1 MEVAMIKFL
10 MRFARNPHVLGVCA
24 VLALAGCATYT
35 TPGAGVSVGD
45 LSQADGD
52 VGDILKRRPAA
63 SFPARLA
70 VVRVQASGYSSLSNS
85 NCHGSGRYC
94 VLTTRDIESEAD
106 FERLAKNPMVS
117 DLALMNRILVPTSLQ
132 STKELRLAAA
142 ALKADLVLLYTMD
155 TGFRVESTDL
165 GPLALVSL
173 GFFPNKKAIVTS
185 TASAALYDVRSGF
198 LYGVAEAT
206 ARQEQRGTVW
216 SSSSAVDNAR
226 MKAEAEA
233 FVKLVGE
240 LEKLFTNVSREQA
253 KARPAD

>member
-1 MEVAMIKFL
+1 MQRMNLHLKHAAQFFGL
-10 MRFARNPHVLGVCA
+10 CVL
-24 VLALAGCATYT
+24 LALAGCANYT

-45 LSQADGD
+45 LSQADSD
-52 VGDILKRRPAA
+52 VGDILKRQPAA
-63 SFPARLA
+63 RFPVKLA
-70 VVRVQASGYSSLSNS
+70 VVRVQASGYSSRSN
-85 NCHGSGRYC
+85 GSCYGKGQYC

-142 ALKADLVLLYTMD
+142 ALKADIVLLYTMD
-155 TGFRVESTDL
+155 TGFRVESTDI

-173 GFFPNKKAIVTS
+173 GFFPNKKALVTS
-185 TASAALYDVRSGF
+185 TASAALYDVRTGF

-206 ARQEQRGTVW
+206 AKQEQRGTVW
-216 SSSSAVDNAR
+216 SSSDAIDNAR

-233 FVKLVGE
+233 FAKLIVE
-240 LEKLFTNVSREQA
+240 LEKLFANVSREQA
-253 KARPAD
+253 RTARPAA